1 MSQARGAR
9 FRKREKMKKG
19 FITCGRCGSE
29 VVTGK
34 VISSLDFCPDV
45 DCRNSER
52 NYLVGKLEQR
62 KAEVN

>member
-1 MSQARGAR
+1 
-9 FRKREKMKKG
+9 MKKG